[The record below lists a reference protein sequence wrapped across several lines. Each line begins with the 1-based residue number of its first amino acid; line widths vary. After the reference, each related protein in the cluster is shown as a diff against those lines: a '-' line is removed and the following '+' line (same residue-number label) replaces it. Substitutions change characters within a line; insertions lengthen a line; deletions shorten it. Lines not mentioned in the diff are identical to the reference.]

1 MHPALR
7 KGPLFYKNTP
17 PHFISSL
24 RAWCYHQRGEYQK
37 PRSVAVHPFWQFP
50 FVCPAHRDITDPGLC
65 DIGNDRPCCMHL
77 CCVCHVM
84 RPECQHLYSNDSFT
98 YLFFFSEQTA
108 ELVSSCLYAGSENLL
123 TIHLCHIIF
132 RPYHV
137 HRLWPIATDVAY
149 SMVSV
154 SAVGHVNGPCEND
167 VCGQCLPDS

>member
-1 MHPALR
+1 VGNIRNLDQLQFIRSGSFHSCAQHTETLQ
-7 KGPLFYKNTP
+7 TP
-17 PHFISSL
+17 DCATSATIGHAACIF
-24 RAWCYHQRGEYQK
+24 
-37 PRSVAVHPFWQFP
+37 AV
-50 FVCPAHRDITDPGLC
+50 CAK
-65 DIGNDRPCCMHL
+65 
-77 CCVCHVM
+77 

-123 TIHLCHIIF
+123 SIHLCHIIF

-154 SAVGHVNGPCEND
+154 SAVGHINGPCEND